1 TLMTHY
7 APCRQESGKDSVSRY
22 ANLGACHPLDSPRIT
37 RRTRFVFPIL
47 PFGRIGKP
55 EEIAALVAFLASDE
69 AAFMCG
75 SLVEITGAQPV
86 A

>member
-1 TLMTHY
+1 MDATC
-7 APCRQESGKDSVSRY
+7 ASVSW
-22 ANLGACHPLDSPRIT
+22 AP
-37 RRTRFVFPIL
+37 

-55 EEIAALVAFLASDE
+55 EEVAALVAFLASEE
-69 AAFMCG
+69 APFMCG